1 MIQVNLKEAE
11 AHLAE
16 LIAEAA
22 TGREVVITSAGF
34 NVRLMPLPRL
44 NYELPDTVGPWTAE
58 QEAELLHAVEFFE
71 EIAGQLGRES
81 APLSAVSYSTVR

>member
-16 LIAEAA
+16 LITEAA

-34 NVRLMPLPRL
+34 NVRLVLLPRAHH
-44 NYELPDTVGPWTAE
+44 ELPDLAGAWSAE

-71 EIAGQLGRES
+71 EIAGT
-81 APLSAVSYSTVR
+81 AWA

>member
-16 LIAEAA
+16 LIEEAA
-22 TGREVVITSAGF
+22 TGRDVVITSAGF
-34 NVRLMPLPRL
+34 NVQLVPLPRP
-44 NYELPDTVGPWTAE
+44 NRELPAGPWTAE

-71 EIAGQLGRES
+71 EVAEAS
-81 APLSAVSYSTVR
+81 WA